1 MSKGEEDRVE
11 KELVAL
17 VTKRP
22 DMSGINDRTLAQWSD
37 RTLRSYYSASGQSDV
52 ARYGIAES
60 DRTCP
65 V

>member
-37 RTLRSYYSASGQSDV
+37 RMLRSYYSASGQCDV
-52 ARYGIAES
+52 ARY
-60 DRTCP
+60 
-65 V
+65 